1 MIGRPGSGK
10 GTQAVR
16 ISQHFGI
23 AHLSSG
29 ELLRRE
35 VERATT
41 VGGEVGESLAHG
53 DLVSDD
59 VVMTVLRGPVEA
71 ANRAGGYVL
80 DGYPRTLTQAETA
93 AKEPEFAI
101 ELAVYLEVPRDVLT
115 ARTIARAHEQGRT
128 DDTLDVLHHRLEVF
142 DDATVPLL
150 DYYAKRDALISLD
163 GTRDVGE
170 VEADVIA
177 AISSFFPTFPAP
189 IKD

>member
-23 AHLSSG
+23 THLSSG

-35 VERATT
+35 VERATA
-41 VGGEVGESLAHG
+41 VGQDVDECLARG
-53 DLVSDD
+53 DLVPDH
-59 VVMTVLRGPVEA
+59 VVLSVLRGPVEA
-71 ANRAGGYVL
+71 ASQAGGYVL
-80 DGYPRTLTQAETA
+80 DGYPRTVTQAETA
-93 AKEPEFAI
+93 AKDTDFAI

-142 DDATVPLL
+142 DDATMPLL
-150 DYYAKRDALISLD
+150 DFYAKRDSLVTVD
-163 GTRDVGE
+163 GTRDIGQVS
-170 VEADVIA
+170 ADIVA
-177 AISSFFPTFPAP
+177 AVSSFFR
-189 IKD
+189 